1 MPLLTKHFSGHA
13 ITSGSL
19 LATAAF
25 IVVSTFAP
33 SMIAQ
38 WAIILPISVATAVSF
53 GALIILFTDL
63 STEDTK
69 GEIMGI
75 TAAINA
81 FAFGTISFVGGGLQ
95 AIDEKTPLIVSF
107 LLMFLS
113 WVVLEVRKSRATRVG
128 SPESAPAVVKPQAR

>member
-1 MPLLTKHFSGHA
+1 M
-13 ITSGSL
+13 
-19 LATAAF
+19 
-25 IVVSTFAP
+25 VSTFAP

-75 TAAINA
+75 IAAINA
-81 FAFGTISFVGGGLQ
+81 FAFGMISFVGGGLQ

-107 LLMFLS
+107 VLMFLS
-113 WVVLEVRKSRATRVG
+113 WVVLEVRRSRASRRGSSESTR
-128 SPESAPAVVKPQAR
+128 AVVKSQSH